1 MIQNPAIWRGF
12 CIFIDMK
19 STAALKRLIYEI
31 LISESVSHTSASHRK
46 PHKDSKSLFEAHDP
60 MKLQE
65 EVLFDAIFDATLKR
79 VSENPE
85 IVQMGEN
92 YDMASFDQQLEIA
105 STISD
110 AVLAEASVSIS
121 ALARVA
127 KRIQSSWDE
136 YVLTTDSWEKLICRM
151 ISMTVIRGIERDDDP
166 ISSYRRLRLTISDLR
181 DSRLKNLY
189 MGGFEWETAK
199 T

>member
-1 MIQNPAIWRGF
+1 
-12 CIFIDMK
+12 
-19 STAALKRLIYEI
+19 
-31 LISESVSHTSASHRK
+31 
-46 PHKDSKSLFEAHDP
+46 

-85 IVQMGEN
+85 IVQMSEN
-92 YDMASFDQQLEIA
+92 YGMASFDQQLEI
-105 STISD
+105 SSMISD
-110 AVLAEASVSIS
+110 AVRAEASGSIS

-127 KRIQSSWDE
+127 KSIQSSWDE
-136 YVLTTDSWEKLICRM
+136 YVLTTDSWEEIICRM
-151 ISMTVIRGIERDDDP
+151 ISMIVIRGIERDDDSP
-166 ISSYRRLRLTISDLR
+166 YARLRRTISDFR

-199 T
+199 IE